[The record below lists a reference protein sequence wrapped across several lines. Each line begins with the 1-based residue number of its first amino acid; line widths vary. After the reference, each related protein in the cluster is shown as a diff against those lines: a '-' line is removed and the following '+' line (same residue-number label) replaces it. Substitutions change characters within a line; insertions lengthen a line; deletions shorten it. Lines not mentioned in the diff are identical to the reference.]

1 MRAAALSSV
10 VVLALCAGA
19 VIPVSAAV
27 VDFETTALG
36 GGPVDDAAVTGIFFD
51 GATGM
56 RFGFDTDNDLVIDA
70 PAHFE
75 YRWNGFDA
83 PTAAYSSASSTYP
96 VNADVD
102 HSPGNIGGDW
112 LLREP
117 KGAETP
123 SASVFAG
130 ADWFI
135 VEYSGVLPTAC
146 SGEIW
151 DVDFG
156 EQYVVNAYDVFGALI
171 GTYVPPVGIDAD
183 LPGSRNGLDTPFFFS
198 GLSAPIAKLGIYLQS
213 TQGGGG
219 FAFDNFNGTQVPAP
233 GAAALIGLG
242 AMASGMRR
250 RR

>member
-1 MRAAALSSV
+1 MRASTLSSLG
-10 VVLALCAGA
+10 VLALCAGSA
-19 VIPVSAAV
+19 IPTSAAV
-27 VDFETTALG
+27 IDFESDSVGAL
-36 GGPVDDAAVTGIFFD
+36 PADDANVNGIFFD
-51 GATGM
+51 GGTGM

-70 PAHFE
+70 PAHYE

-112 LLREP
+112 LVREP
-117 KGAETP
+117 KGTESP

-135 VEYSGVLPTAC
+135 VEYSGLLPTSC

-156 EQYVVNAYDVFGALI
+156 EQYVVNAYDSLGGLI
-171 GTYVPPVGIDAD
+171 ATYVPPVGIDAD
-183 LPGSRNGLDTPFFFS
+183 LPGSRNGLDTLFFFS
-198 GLSAPIAKLGIYLQS
+198 GLSTPIAKLGIYLQS

-219 FAFDNFNGTQVPAP
+219 FAFDNFNGTQIPAP
-233 GAAALIGLG
+233 GAAVVIGMG
-242 AMASGMRR
+242 AAVRMRR